1 MAPFFSHLPDKIT
14 TDAVLGT
21 LAIMK
26 INMRNTIIHSFLVAL
41 LALVAVMPISARAGD
56 EPAEVTSELRD
67 RAVKSLR
74 EVMEKEERWVKV
86 HAAEFLLALDYPQG
100 VKEAFQ
106 KELNRAGDEPEYRIG
121 IWRVLARAA
130 SNKAERNSW
139 VNKIRDVFLD
149 PKSPDRLHA
158 AETLAKLKYKV
169 PDGKDAQSVAERKEF
184 QKQAD
189 SDDTVKAACVR
200 WVLVDK
206 ETGEGEAALCELLA
220 NDDARPR
227 GIAAY
232 GLRHL
237 GKISEKTQAALVKA
251 VEKEPAD
258 SSGRIHLAA
267 ALAVHGSDE
276 SRQKW
281 NEQLRKYAETGIDT
295 ERYQVC
301 DTLAHIGDQSDL
313 PLLTQLMEDSTA
325 DVRSA
330 ASNAVLRIERRRPHS
345 LAALDWIIIALY
357 AFGMLAVGWYYSHR
371 TETTE
376 DYLLGGREMKPVSVG
391 LSLFA
396 TLLSTISYLAWPGEI
411 IRYGPMVLAM
421 ILAYPL
427 VAFVVGW
434 FMIPLIMRLK
444 VTSAYEILELR
455 LGLAVRMV
463 GSVFF
468 LSMRLLW
475 MAVIIYATVGKV
487 LVPLLGLDQSYTPYL
502 CALLGL
508 ITVTYTSMGGLKA
521 VVLTDVIQTV
531 ILLGGAVLT
540 LVLITYYLGGVGAW
554 WSTDWAAHWPD
565 PQWFDATERITFF
578 GIVLAT
584 FTWWVC
590 TSSSDQMAI
599 QRYLATRDVK
609 AARGVLITSLSAN
622 TLVNLLLTPVGLA
635 LLAYF
640 RMNPQFIPD
649 GQTIMSDADTL
660 FPRFIAVGL
669 PIGLSGLVIAGLLA
683 AAMSSLSSGVNSSC
697 SVITVDFIDRFR
709 KNKETETDHVK
720 LAKYIS
726 VIVGT
731 VVVLLS
737 AYVGMVQG
745 NLLAIAYKVVNL
757 LTAPLFGLFFMALFV
772 RWATGPGTLVGAV
785 FGVATVVLVN
795 YWKEI
800 TGTDG
805 ISFLWAMPLGLLIQI
820 TIGMLASLLPF
831 GRRPKVEIPA
841 AEGD

>member
-1 MAPFFSHLPDKIT
+1 
-14 TDAVLGT
+14 
-21 LAIMK
+21 
-26 INMRNTIIHSFLVAL
+26 MRNSIVHSLLVAL
-41 LALVAVMPISARAGD
+41 LALLAAMPISARAAD
-56 EPAEVTSELRD
+56 KPAEVTSDQVTSEQVTSELRD
-67 RAVKSLR
+67 RAVQTLR
-74 EVMEKEERWVKV
+74 EVLEKEERWVKV

-100 VKEAFQ
+100 VRETFE
-106 KELNRAGDEPEYRIG
+106 KELERAGNEPEYRIG

-130 SNKAERNSW
+130 SNKAERNGW
-139 VNKIRDVFLD
+139 VTKIRDVFLD

-184 QKQAD
+184 QKQAQ

-206 ETGEGEAALCELLA
+206 KAGNGEAGDGQAALCELLG
-220 NDDARPR
+220 NKEARTR

-232 GLRHL
+232 ALRHL
-237 GKISEKTQAALVKA
+237 DKISAKTTAALLKA
-251 VEKEPAD
+251 AKREPAD
-258 SSGRIHLAA
+258 SSGRIHLVA
-267 ALAVHGSDE
+267 ALAVHAPAE
-276 SRQKW
+276 SRGEWKQ
-281 NEQLRKYAETGIDT
+281 QLRKYAETGIDT

-301 DTLAHIGDQSDL
+301 DTLAHIGDQDDL

-325 DVRSA
+325 DVRGA
-330 ASNAVLRIERRRPHS
+330 ASNAVLRIDRRRPHS
-345 LAALDWIIIALY
+345 LATLDWVIIGLY

-376 DYLLGGREMKPVSVG
+376 DYLLGGRQMKPVSVG

-411 IRYGPMVLAM
+411 IRYGPIVLAM
-421 ILAYPL
+421 IVAYPL

-434 FMIPLIMRLK
+434 FMIPTIMKFK
-444 VTSAYEILELR
+444 VTSAYEILEFR
-455 LGLAVRMV
+455 LGLAVRML

-487 LVPLLGLDQSYTPYL
+487 LVPLLGLDQSYTPFL

-540 LVLITYYLGGVGAW
+540 LVLITYYLGGVDAW
-554 WSTDWAAHWPD
+554 WSTDWAPHWPK
-565 PQWFDATERITFF
+565 PQWFDASERITFF

-609 AARGVLITSLSAN
+609 AARGVLVTSLAAN
-622 TLVNLLLTPVGLA
+622 TAVNLLLTPVGLA

-649 GQTIMSDADTL
+649 GQTILSDADTL

-669 PIGLSGLVIAGLLA
+669 PVGLSGLVIAGLLA

-709 KNKETETDHVK
+709 KNKETEIDHVK

-737 AYVGMVQG
+737 AYVGMVEG
-745 NLLAIAYKVVNL
+745 NLLAVAYKVVNL
-757 LTAPLFGLFFMALFV
+757 LTTPLFGLFFMALFV
-772 RWATGPGTLVGAV
+772 RWATGPGTLIGAV
-785 FGVATVVLVN
+785 FGVTTVVLIN

-805 ISFLWAMPLGLLIQI
+805 ISFLWAMPLGLLIQV
-820 TIGMLASLLPF
+820 TTGMLASLLPF
-831 GRRPKVEIPA
+831 GRRPSKQ
-841 AEGD
+841 D